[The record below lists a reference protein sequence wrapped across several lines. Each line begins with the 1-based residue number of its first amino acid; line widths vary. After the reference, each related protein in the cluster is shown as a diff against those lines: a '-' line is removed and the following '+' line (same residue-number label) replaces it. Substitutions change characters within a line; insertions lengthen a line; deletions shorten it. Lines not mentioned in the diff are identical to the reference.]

1 VSGTVKPI
9 GSPAERRAD
18 LRAKVEARRAL
29 LVPGAAN
36 ALTARIIES
45 QGFEAAYIT
54 GAGVANTQLGVP
66 DIGLVTLTELAATT
80 AAIAEICSLPLIAD
94 IDTGYG
100 NPINAFRTV
109 RVLERAG
116 AAALQI
122 EDQVF
127 PKKCGHFAGK
137 ALIPEAEM
145 VAKLKAALDARDD
158 PNLLI
163 IARTDARAIE
173 GLDRALDRAA
183 TYAEAGADLTFVEA
197 PISVDELAEIA
208 RRLPAPQVA
217 NMVVGGRTPLLPQ
230 TELAQLGYAVVL
242 YANAALQASIRA
254 MGDVLGTLRREGRL
268 DAVIDRLADFEERQR
283 VVNKEAYDAL
293 EERYA
298 TSRPTRQRRS
308 DDRD

>member
-1 VSGTVKPI
+1 M
-9 GSPAERRAD
+9 GSAAERRAD

-45 QGFEAAYIT
+45 LGFEVAYVS
-54 GAGVANTQLGVP
+54 GAGVANMQLGVP
-66 DIGLVTLTELAATT
+66 DIGLVTLTELADTT
-80 AAIAEICSLPLIAD
+80 AAIAEICSLPLITD

-100 NPINAFRTV
+100 NAINTFRTV

-137 ALIPEAEM
+137 ALISEAEM

-158 PNLLI
+158 SNLLI

-173 GLDRALDRAA
+173 GFDRALERAA

-197 PISVDELAEIA
+197 PISVDELAAIT

-217 NMVVGGRTPLLPQ
+217 NMVVGGKTPLLPQ
-230 TELAQLGYAVVL
+230 TELAKLGFAVVL

-254 MGDVLGTLRREGRL
+254 IGDVLGALRREGRL
-268 DAVIDRLADFEERQR
+268 DAVIDRLADFDERQR
-283 VVNKEAYDAL
+283 IVNKEAYDAL

-298 TSRPTRQRRS
+298 TSSSTWQRRS
-308 DDRD
+308 NE

>member
-1 VSGTVKPI
+1 MNRDVKPT
-9 GSPAERRAD
+9 GNAAERRAE
-18 LRAKVEARRAL
+18 LRAKVEECRAL

-45 QGFEAAYIT
+45 LSFEAAYVT
-54 GAGVANTQLGVP
+54 GAGIANTQLGVP
-66 DIGLVTLTELAATT
+66 DIGLVTLSELADTT

-94 IDTGYG
+94 IDTGFG
-100 NPINAFRTV
+100 NPINVYRTV

-122 EDQVF
+122 EDQVL
-127 PKKCGHFAGK
+127 PKKCGHFAGQ
-137 ALIPEAEM
+137 ALIPAPEM

-173 GLDRALDRAA
+173 GLGRALERAA

-197 PISVDELAEIA
+197 PVSEDELAEVA
-208 RRLPAPQVA
+208 RRLPLPQVA

-230 TELAQLGYAVVL
+230 TRLAELGFAVVL

-254 MGDVLGTLRREGRL
+254 MSEVLGALRRDGGL
-268 DAVIDRLADFEERQR
+268 DAVIDRLADFAERQQ
-283 VVNKEAYDAL
+283 VVNKGAYDAL
-293 EERYA
+293 EQRYA
-298 TSRPTRQRRS
+298 TPGG
-308 DDRD
+308 DDGDG